1 MKHSWKDLFY
11 FSKADRTV
19 LMFLVGVL
27 TGVALCMLLMP
38 RSENVTA
45 IDESQTTH
53 DLTDAT
59 VVKQR
64 DTLNNKQ
71 KAFYYQQEQRR
82 VETFEFDP
90 NTADST
96 QLLRLG
102 LQPWQVRNIY
112 KYRAKGG
119 RYHRPEDFSRLYG
132 LTKGDYDRL
141 LPFIKIADEY
151 KLMSDIPQV
160 KVAKNDT
167 VAKGLYQE
175 KLKEGE
181 TVDLNKADTTLLKKV
196 PGIGS
201 YYARRIVEYRKRLGG
216 FVSVGQLSELK
227 DFPEGLERW
236 FVVSS
241 IELEPICI
249 NKLSIDALRR
259 HPYLNFYQAKVIVE
273 HRRKYGPI
281 KKLQSLS
288 LYEEFSSSDLERLQQ
303 YVNYDE

>member
-1 MKHSWKDLFY
+1 MLF
-11 FSKADRTV
+11 
-19 LMFLVGVL
+19 
-27 TGVALCMLLMP
+27 
-38 RSENVTA
+38 RS
-45 IDESQTTH
+45 
-53 DLTDAT
+53 
-59 VVKQR
+59 
-64 DTLNNKQ
+64 
-71 KAFYYQQEQRR
+71 
-82 VETFEFDP
+82 
-90 NTADST
+90 
-96 QLLRLG
+96 
-102 LQPWQVRNIY
+102 
-112 KYRAKGG
+112 
-119 RYHRPEDFSRLYG
+119 
-132 LTKGDYDRL
+132 
-141 LPFIKIADEY
+141 
-151 KLMSDIPQV
+151 
-160 KVAKNDT
+160 
-167 VAKGLYQE
+167 KGLYQE

-241 IELEPICI
+241 IELEPIYI

>member
-119 RYHRPEDFSRLYG
+119 RYHRPEDFSKLYG

-167 VAKGLYQE
+167 VVKGLYQE

-181 TVDLNKADTTLLKKV
+181 TVELNKADTTLLKKV

-241 IELEPICI
+241 IELEPIYI